1 MPGGGQESATNLSA
15 YRYLQ
20 TTVDDMSGWGWF
32 SLCGVGDFVKN
43 QDDPKHNAN
52 LLKVPG

>member
-20 TTVDDMSGWGWF
+20 TTNSMSGWGWF